1 MKNMFSKTLVFAVI
15 VLFVGAS
22 VEYGTY
28 SENTGLLDTISF
40 DKGLHSNSDTPE

>member
-1 MKNMFSKTLVFAVI
+1 MLNKALVFAVI

-22 VEYGTY
+22 VEYKIY
-28 SENTGLLDTISF
+28 SENTDLLDTISF